1 MFAVNITG
9 DDPPKRL
16 AWAGPE
22 EALVKCELV
31 LLHSSNSSSN
41 ETAVERTPASAAV
54 QVINRKM
61 RQKITKHIEDLYNTI
76 NQIDLIDI
84 PFKCRHSPRSFA
96 EPFIKF
102 Q

>member
-1 MFAVNITG
+1 MNITG

-16 AWAGPE
+16 AWAETE
-22 EALVKCELV
+22 EALVKYELV
-31 LLHSSNSSSN
+31 LLHGSNSSSN
-41 ETAVERTPASAAV
+41 ETVVERTPASAAV

-61 RQKITKHIEDLYNTI
+61 RQKITKKIEDLYNTI

-84 PFKCRHSPRSFA
+84 PFKCRHSLRSFA